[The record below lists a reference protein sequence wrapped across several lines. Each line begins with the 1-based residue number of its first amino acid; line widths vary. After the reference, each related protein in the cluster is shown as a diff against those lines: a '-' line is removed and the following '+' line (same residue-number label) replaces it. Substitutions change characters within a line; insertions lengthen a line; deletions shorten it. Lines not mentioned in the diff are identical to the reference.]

1 MKFALGPGRPMMDS
15 WRFADSVAKTKF
27 AMITAAAVAAQA
39 VAAAHL
45 VVAVQ
50 AAAVAHLV
58 VAVQAVAVAAQAAVA
73 AITAAH
79 PEAEVPKT
87 RTVRPDQARVTRRSH
102 RRPRPV
108 AKLERTMTTI
118 ASTHANSLYDQ
129 IEFDP
134 SAFGRLSRS
143 IARATRRELSST
155 RRAVADLQRS
165 D

>member
-1 MKFALGPGRPMMDS
+1 MKFALGPGRPMMMDS

-27 AMITAAAVAAQA
+27 AMITAAVVAVAHPVVAAQL
-39 VAAAHL
+39 AAA
-45 VVAVQ
+45 
-50 AAAVAHLV
+50 AAT
-58 VAVQAVAVAAQAAVA
+58 AVAAQAAVA

-79 PEAEVPKT
+79 PAAEVPKT

-129 IEFDP
+129 IEFEP

>member
-1 MKFALGPGRPMMDS
+1 MKFALGPGRPMMMDS
-15 WRFADSVAKTKF
+15 WRFADTVAKTKF
-27 AMITAAAVAAQA
+27 AMITAAVVAVAAQA
-39 VAAAHL
+39 VAAAHP
-45 VVAVQ
+45 VVAAQ
-50 AAAVAHLV
+50 LAAAA
-58 VAVQAVAVAAQAAVA
+58 ATAVAAQAAVA

-79 PEAEVPKT
+79 PAAEVPKT